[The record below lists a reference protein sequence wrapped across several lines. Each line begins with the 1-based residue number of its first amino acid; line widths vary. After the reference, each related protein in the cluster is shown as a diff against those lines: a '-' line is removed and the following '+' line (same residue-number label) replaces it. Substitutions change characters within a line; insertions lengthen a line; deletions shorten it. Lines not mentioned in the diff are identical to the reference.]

1 MRKSIFLAL
10 ALLTSTISYAQFVN
24 IGPKVG
30 FSSSKLTM
38 EEAELIRSGAS
49 TIGFHAGAF
58 VRISFVG
65 LYLQPEV
72 LFTSSGGRIEVRDQ
86 VEDTFEEIQELNYN
100 KIDVPIMIGAKLG
113 DVLRINAGPTFS
125 YILKEDAR
133 SEGAVATTQ
142 EVSTN
147 YENATVGYQL
157 GIGLDI
163 GKIVIDA
170 RYEDNLSKL
179 GDSVRFGN
187 RTFDTDYRNS
197 QYMVSLGFM
206 LF

>member
-1 MRKSIFLAL
+1 MRKCIFLVL
-10 ALLTSTISYAQFVN
+10 ALITGTMSYAQSVN
-24 IGPKVG
+24 VGPKVG

-38 EEAELIRSGAS
+38 EEADLIRSGAS

-58 VRISFVG
+58 IRISFVG

-72 LFTSSGGRIEVRDQ
+72 LFTSSGGRIEVRDE

-113 DVLRINAGPTFS
+113 DVLRINGGPVFS
-125 YILKEDAR
+125 YIFKEDAR
-133 SEGAVATTQ
+133 SEGVVATTQ

-179 GDSVRFGN
+179 GDSVKFGSK
-187 RTFDTDYRNS
+187 TFDTDYRNS
-197 QYMVSLGFM
+197 QYTVSLGFM

>member
-1 MRKSIFLAL
+1 MRKSIFLVL
-10 ALLTSTISYAQFVN
+10 ALITGTMSYAQSIN
-24 IGPKVG
+24 AGPRVG

-38 EEAELIRSGAS
+38 EEADLIRSGNA

-72 LFTSSGGRIEVRDQ
+72 LFTSSGGRIEVRDE

-100 KIDVPIMIGAKLG
+100 KIDVPIMVGAKLG
-113 DVLRINAGPTFS
+113 DVLRINAGPIFS
-125 YILKEDAR
+125 YILEEDAR
-133 SEGAVATTQ
+133 SEGAVNTAQ
-142 EVSTN
+142 EVSTD
-147 YENATVGYQL
+147 YENATVGYQV

-179 GDSVRFGN
+179 GDSVRFGSK
-187 RTFDTDYRNS
+187 TFDTDYRNS
-197 QYMVSLGFM
+197 QYTVSLGFM

>member
-1 MRKSIFLAL
+1 ML
-10 ALLTSTISYAQFVN
+10 ALLTSVIGYAQSVN
-24 IGPKVG
+24 VGPKVG

-38 EEAELIRSGAS
+38 EEADLIRSGAS

-58 VRISFVG
+58 IRISFVG

-125 YILKEDAR
+125 YILREDAR
-133 SEGAVATTQ
+133 SEGVVNTTQ

-147 YENATVGYQL
+147 YENATVGYQV

-179 GDSVRFGN
+179 GDSVRFGSK
-187 RTFDTDYRNS
+187 TFDTDYRNS
-197 QYMVSLGFM
+197 QYTVSLGFM

>member
-1 MRKSIFLAL
+1 MRKCIFLVL
-10 ALLTSTISYAQFVN
+10 ALITGTMSYAQSVN
-24 IGPKVG
+24 VGPKVG

-38 EEAELIRSGAS
+38 EEADLIRSGAS

-58 VRISFVG
+58 IRISFVG

-125 YILKEDAR
+125 YILREDAR

-147 YENATVGYQL
+147 YQNATVGYQL

-187 RTFDTDYRNS
+187 KTFETDYRNS
-197 QYMVSLGFM
+197 QYTVSLGFM

>member
-1 MRKSIFLAL
+1 MLAFVI
-10 ALLTSTISYAQFVN
+10 STLSYAQSVN
-24 IGPKVG
+24 VGPKVG

-38 EEAELIRSGAS
+38 EEADLIRSGAS

-58 VRISFVG
+58 IRISFVG

-72 LFTSSGGRIEVRDQ
+72 LFTSSGGRIEVRDE

-125 YILKEDAR
+125 YILREDAR

-179 GDSVRFGN
+179 GDSVRFGSK
-187 RTFDTDYRNS
+187 TFDTDYRNS
-197 QYMVSLGFM
+197 QYTVSLGFI